1 MHTSSSWFFLATE
14 GGWHHATGAHWRK
27 WLLIC
32 SSFLRLIAVEPTMN
46 PVSGTMHERDHSPVP
61 WYINPNPSSPCAQL
75 LCTAERGNFPRAWWA
90 RNKSFIHAT
99 ATSLSVCSFQLLLVT
114 PALTSRNKQ
123 RWNQNK
129 IFIRSAAVGSSAR
142 KTRVSRLRNCISGLC
157 IKEKK
162 KIWCKSTASNSK
174 GNT

>member
-1 MHTSSSWFFLATE
+1 
-14 GGWHHATGAHWRK
+14 
-27 WLLIC
+27 
-32 SSFLRLIAVEPTMN
+32 MN
-46 PVSGTMHERDHSPVP
+46 PVSGTMHERDHRLVP
-61 WYINPNPSSPCAQL
+61 WYINPNHSSPCAQL
-75 LCTAERGNFPRAWWA
+75 LCTAERSNFPRAWWT

-162 KIWCKSTASNSK
+162 RFDANLLPATAR
-174 GNT
+174 GIHNTGAQCRSHSEKESALLPSIQMVVALLQHNDLGEII